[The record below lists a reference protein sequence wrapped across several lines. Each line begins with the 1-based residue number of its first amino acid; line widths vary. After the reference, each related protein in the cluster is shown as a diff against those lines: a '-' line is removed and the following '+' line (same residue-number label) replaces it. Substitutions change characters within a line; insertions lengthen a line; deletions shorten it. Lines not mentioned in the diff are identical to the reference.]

1 MSQLVTAIAGG
12 AVGSIFTVAIR
23 YAAVPSEV
31 RHNDRQIVDIDRDL
45 DRFAADEYARLRNE
59 LPKLLNQGGQRLERF
74 TATSDRSKGLA
85 REMSLAISWSM
96 QLYRDHEN
104 AQVTIDRE
112 LMASEKWLHWLY
124 RQLHLRHKPIAKLT
138 TPERAAVFL
147 DRWRTLTVSSGE
159 KLHMPDPRKRSIEAA
174 TQFLDLEQRPSVDRV

>member
-45 DRFAADEYARLRNE
+45 DRFAADEYARLRNA
-59 LPKLLNQGGQRLERF
+59 LPRLLDQRGLERF

-85 REMSLAISWSM
+85 REISLAVSWSM

-104 AQVTIDRE
+104 AQLTAYRE
-112 LMASEKWLHWLY
+112 LVASEKWLHWLY
-124 RQLHLRHKPIAKLT
+124 RRLHPSYKPIAKLT
-138 TPERAAVFL
+138 TPERAATFL
-147 DRWRTLTVSSGE
+147 DRWRTLTVSSRE
-159 KLHMPDPRKRSIEAA
+159 KLYMADPRKRSIEAA
-174 TQFLDLEQRPSVDRV
+174 TQLLDREQHPCVDQV

>member
-31 RHNDRQIVDIDRDL
+31 RHNDRQIIDIDRDL

-59 LPKLLNQGGQRLERF
+59 LPKLLGGQRLERF

-104 AQVTIDRE
+104 AQLTIYRE
-112 LMASEKWLHWLY
+112 LMASEKWLHWVY
-124 RQLHLRHKPIAKLT
+124 RQLDPRHKPIAKLT
-138 TPERAAVFL
+138 TPERATVFL

-174 TQFLDLEQRPSVDRV
+174 TQLLDQEQRPSVDRL